1 MFFPL
6 EQHPPEHPALVE
18 PYGAVLTYSQ
28 LAAAVNCVAQWPVR
42 RTLIFCLTSS
52 TIGFTAGYVGFL
64 STQAV
69 PLLLDSELTSEL
81 LSRLITLYRPS
92 FLWVPQKKSGAFSK
106 YTPVQTLYDYT
117 LLQTDCTDCPQ
128 LHPELSLLLT
138 TSGSTGSPK
147 LVRQSARNLLSNA
160 EAIAQ
165 YLELNSTSERPI
177 LTLPLHYTFGLSILH
192 SHLLTGGTVLLSEY
206 SVIQQEFWDYFE
218 REKATSISGVP
229 MTYTLLE
236 RAGFFERELPSL
248 RYFTQAGGK
257 LPHRMH
263 QRCAEFARER
273 GLRFYAMYGQTE
285 ATARMS
291 YLPWRLAEEKCGTI
305 GIAIPGGVFRLV
317 GDSGEEITEP
327 YREGELVYEGPNV
340 TLGYAQGPLDLARG
354 DDFGGMLF
362 TGDLAMRDTD
372 GCYTVTG
379 RKKRMVKL
387 FGSRVSLDECE
398 RLLRE
403 QFGGADFACLGRDD
417 HIDLFVTESLDC
429 SAQKALT
436 YLSETLRF
444 PAWAFGAHPI
454 AEIPRNEAGKI
465 QYPRLEELL

>member
-1 MFFPL
+1 M
-6 EQHPPEHPALVE
+6 
-18 PYGAVLTYSQ
+18 
-28 LAAAVNCVAQWPVR
+28 
-42 RTLIFCLTSS
+42 
-52 TIGFTAGYVGFL
+52 
-64 STQAV
+64 
-69 PLLLDSELTSEL
+69 
-81 LSRLITLYRPS
+81 
-92 FLWVPQKKSGAFSK
+92 
-106 YTPVQTLYDYT
+106 
-117 LLQTDCTDCPQ
+117 
-128 LHPELSLLLT
+128 
-138 TSGSTGSPK
+138 
-147 LVRQSARNLLSNA
+147 
-160 EAIAQ
+160 
-165 YLELNSTSERPI
+165 
-177 LTLPLHYTFGLSILH
+177 
-192 SHLLTGGTVLLSEY
+192 LLSEY

-305 GIAIPGGVFRLV
+305 GIAIPGGAFRLI